1 MFEKEDQNALP
12 LRQSIKNAS
21 DQENANVYPYEDN
34 DDNPMEY
41 KETHER
47 QADNS

>member
-1 MFEKEDQNALP
+1 M
-12 LRQSIKNAS
+12 RQSIENAS

-34 DDNPMEY
+34 NDNPTEQKQTY
-41 KETHER
+41 ER